1 MFDDKDPA
9 SHQPAHKRTTNNQ
22 PIIYFKGLAQVHKH
36 LSPQH
41 QRKAPVA
48 RTGAPVVKVTYPV
61 DSEVN
66 PAVEPV
72 ATRASVA
79 PSFLF
84 FISTRRLEHRH
95 RR

>member
-1 MFDDKDPA
+1 M
-9 SHQPAHKRTTNNQ
+9 
-22 PIIYFKGLAQVHKH
+22 
-36 LSPQH
+36 
-41 QRKAPVA
+41 A

-95 RR
+95 GR